1 MLSFLQIRNFAIVE
15 SLDLEFSGGI
25 TAFTGET
32 GAGKSILVDA
42 LGLLKGNRADTT
54 AIRAGAGKA
63 ELSAEFQLEKDC
75 SALAWLKK
83 TEIDDCTD
91 CLLRRLINENGRS
104 RAWVNGTAVTLQ
116 QLTELGDLLI
126 EIHGQNEHIRLVRS
140 KEQFRL
146 LDDHGEH
153 NKELEAVE
161 SGYQRWKRLELE
173 KQLLLDESPLDAGD
187 TELLQYQVRELDD
200 ALLQPG
206 ELQALETEHRR
217 LSRGSEFMGALEF
230 ALTSLESDKAGI
242 GDTLSAVIV
251 QLQEH
256 ATLDPVIDEAVKML
270 NEAVINCDEAR
281 NTIQGAISGMD
292 LRPERLVE
300 VEKRL
305 SIQHDLA
312 RKHRVEPEN
321 LGEVLNKLKERLER
335 AGSLDKRLSAIDPK
349 LDEALQSY
357 RNKARSLNKARNSRA
372 ALLAKAV
379 SKLMQELGMEGGRFE
394 FEVHYDA
401 SATPSSGGNDR
412 LDLRVSANP
421 GTPPGPLKKVA
432 SGGELSRISLAIKVA
447 SKSGDSA
454 QTQVFDE
461 VDAGI
466 GGDTANAVGALLK
479 SLSVDGQALC
489 VTHLAQVAVCADHQF
504 QVLKASADQ
513 ETRVETSLL
522 AEKERIDEIA
532 RMLGGRLSDQSR
544 AHATEL
550 LAIAATRH

>member
-15 SLDLEFSGGI
+15 SLDLEFSGGF
-25 TAFTGET
+25 TAITGET

-83 TEIDDCTD
+83 TELDDGTD

-161 SGYQRWKRLELE
+161 SGYQDWKRLELE

-187 TELLQYQVRELDD
+187 AELLQYQVRELDD

-335 AGSLDKRLSAIDPK
+335 AGSLDKRLSAIDPE
-349 LDEALQSY
+349 LDEALQFY
-357 RNKARSLNKARNSRA
+357 RNKARSLHKARHSKA
-372 ALLAKAV
+372 VLLAKAV